1 MKSSLLQDRGERT
14 FVVVFDK
21 GDEVVAGL
29 TAFAARE
36 HLRASQL
43 TAIGAMR
50 DVTLGYFDRDRRD
63 YTRIPLAEQVEVLSL
78 IGIVTL
84 DGSKP
89 KLHAHIVVGQ
99 ADGTARG
106 TCVSVVENPAAD
118 LLELDAGALVPVVF
132 VIEHTVDRIVID
144 PPPGRSRDRPGAD
157 RPQRLR
163 ASTFASDSGLKP
175 SCRRAAPLSK
185 YSR

>member
-21 GDEVVAGL
+21 EDEVVAGL

-36 HLRASQL
+36 HLRASHV

-63 YTRIPLAEQVEVLSL
+63 YVRIPLAEQVEVLSL
-78 IGIVTL
+78 LGVITL
-84 DGSKP
+84 DGPKP

-106 TCVSVVENPAAD
+106 RPSPGGSRVA
-118 LLELDAGALVPVVF
+118 DAGGHRGGVAPASAAP
-132 VIEHTVDRIVID
+132 D
-144 PPPGRSRDRPGAD
+144 RSRDRPGAD

-175 SCRRAAPLSK
+175 SCRSATPLSK

>member
-1 MKSSLLQDRGERT
+1 MRSSLLQDQGERT

-36 HLRASQL
+36 HLRASHL

-63 YTRIPLAEQVEVLSL
+63 YTRIPLAAQVEVLSL
-78 IGIVTL
+78 LGVITL

-106 TCVSVVENPAAD
+106 GH
-118 LLELDAGALVPVVF
+118 LLEGHVWPTLEVIVEESPRHLQRRTDPETGLAL
-132 VIEHTVDRIVID
+132 ID
-144 PPPGRSRDRPGAD
+144 LKDPGRA
-157 RPQRLR
+157 
-163 ASTFASDSGLKP
+163 P
-175 SCRRAAPLSK
+175 SQAIPA
-185 YSR
+185 